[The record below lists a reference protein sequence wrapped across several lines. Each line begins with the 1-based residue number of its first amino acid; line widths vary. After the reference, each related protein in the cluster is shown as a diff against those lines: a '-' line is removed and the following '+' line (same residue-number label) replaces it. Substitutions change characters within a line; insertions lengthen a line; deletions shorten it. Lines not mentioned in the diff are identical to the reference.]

1 MKKTYKILDRI
12 LLSNR
17 FAEEN
22 DIPNRWLAVGELID
36 FDDPT
41 AMRLLE
47 KGDIELYEPPKPAP
61 KPVKEVKPPAKSAKA
76 EVKEAK

>member
-1 MKKTYKILDRI
+1 MKKTYRVLDR
-12 LLSNR
+12 LLLNNQ

-41 AMRLLE
+41 ATRLIE
-47 KGDIELYEPPKPAP
+47 KGDIELYEPPKPKPAP
-61 KPVKEVKPPAKSAKA
+61 KPVKEVKKVES
-76 EVKEAK
+76 KEAK